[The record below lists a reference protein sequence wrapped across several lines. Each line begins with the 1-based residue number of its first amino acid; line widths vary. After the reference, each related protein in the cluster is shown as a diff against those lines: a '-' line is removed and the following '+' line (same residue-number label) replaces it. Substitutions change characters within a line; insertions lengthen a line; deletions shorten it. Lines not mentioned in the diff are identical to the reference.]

1 MVNHALDFKTKSTIL
16 HFCLVKFRVNQ
27 NDTNGIFNMCWL
39 YFITWVL
46 LDDSFSK
53 RRSQEAYYKLRICLN
68 YNFYEPLSRFRAE
81 LGVEVTM
88 TILVS
93 ISGILGNMLVLHVKN
108 IDSRLHSVTNMFHN
122 P

>member
-1 MVNHALDFKTKSTIL
+1 MANHALYFKTKSKIL

-53 RRSQEAYYKLRICLN
+53 RRSQEAYYKL
-68 YNFYEPLSRFRAE
+68 
-81 LGVEVTM
+81 
-88 TILVS
+88 
-93 ISGILGNMLVLHVKN
+93 
-108 IDSRLHSVTNMFHN
+108 TNMSELLFL
-122 P
+122 

>member
-1 MVNHALDFKTKSTIL
+1 MIL
-16 HFCLVKFRVNQ
+16 FR
-27 NDTNGIFNMCWL
+27 
-39 YFITWVL
+39 
-46 LDDSFSK
+46 
-53 RRSQEAYYKLRICLN
+53 
-68 YNFYEPLSRFRAE
+68 RFRAE
-81 LGVEVTM
+81 RGVEVTM

>member
-1 MVNHALDFKTKSTIL
+1 MANHTLDFKTKSTIL

-53 RRSQEAYYKLRICLN
+53 RRSQKSVLQADEY
-68 YNFYEPLSRFRAE
+68 
-81 LGVEVTM
+81 
-88 TILVS
+88 VS
-93 ISGILGNMLVLHVKN
+93 ITVFMILLVAFEPNLVWK
-108 IDSRLHSVTNMFHN
+108 
-122 P
+122 